1 MLVSHWPM
9 SSAKPPRG
17 SLQVPVTNCMSRS
30 RTSLSTSF
38 TSCREGND
46 ARTFITDFLRLV
58 KDLHPRRLYG
68 EFTAIWD
75 TLRKKIKRYFLKFN
89 YFIKSCTKSLFY
101 CYLEGKKA
109 QTEQTE
115 QTVRLCISVP
125 ARTRWSVCCSWCSD
139 DTQCFSASPASLLP
153 ACHTASPGLNT
164 YTQTQRI

>member
-1 MLVSHWPM
+1 MLVSHWPI

-75 TLRKKIKRYFLKFN
+75 TLRKKTNAISWSSIILSNPALRACFTATWRERKHKLSKQNKLWGCAFLYLPEPDDLFAVPGVVTIHSVSLPVLQVYFLH
-89 YFIKSCTKSLFY
+89 
-101 CYLEGKKA
+101 A
-109 QTEQTE
+109 
-115 QTVRLCISVP
+115 
-125 ARTRWSVCCSWCSD
+125 
-139 DTQCFSASPASLLP
+139 TQHHLV
-153 ACHTASPGLNT
+153 
-164 YTQTQRI
+164 